1 MASENIV
8 ELNDSNFDNEV
19 SKISE
24 PLLVDFWAP
33 WCAPCRMLD
42 PVVGEIARENAGKFA
57 IAKVNVDESPG
68 VSEKFGVRSIPTL
81 LFFQGGRK
89 TGSDRRRPRKG
100 GNRSSAP
107 GIGLVGSREP
117 PRGGFL
123 HPLRVKAESES
134 LRLRLCCFIERCR

>member
-81 LFFQGGRK
+81 LFFKAGEKRDQ
-89 TGSDRRRPRKG
+89 T
-100 GNRSSAP
+100 
-107 GIGLVGSREP
+107 VGVL
-117 PRGGFL
+117 G
-123 HPLRVKAESES
+123 KAEIVR
-134 LRLRLCCFIERCR
+134 RLQALG